1 VAASTDTEKVTTVT
15 TSQVHTTTIGT
26 DPRYA
31 ALRDRGLA
39 DTLAAEDL
47 AELDGLDPL
56 ERLTCRTHRRWVHEC
71 VSAASHVFV
80 VTGHRWCRRCEC
92 AANVAVDQ
100 LTWDVTVTC
109 PRCLTTPDGAAT
121 RQIVRTCRASLA
133 ASRGHASEPSR
144 RADRLAA

>member
-1 VAASTDTEKVTTVT
+1 MAHRGATRAEKVKMM
-15 TSQVHTTTIGT
+15 SQVSTATIDT

-31 ALRDRGLA
+31 ALRDRRLA
-39 DTLAAEDL
+39 DMLATEDL
-47 AELDGLDPL
+47 AELDDLDPL

-71 VSAASHVFV
+71 ISASNHVFV

-109 PRCLTTPDGAAT
+109 PRCERSPEGAAT

-133 ASRGHASEPSR
+133 ASRGE
-144 RADRLAA
+144 

>member
-1 VAASTDTEKVTTVT
+1 MSDNNIATA
-15 TSQVHTTTIGT
+15 TIDLDI

-39 DTLAAEDL
+39 ATLFAEDL
-47 AELDGLDPL
+47 AELDDLDPL

-71 VSAASHVFV
+71 VSSASHVFV

-100 LTWDVTVTC
+100 LTWTVTVTC
-109 PRCLTTPDGAAT
+109 PRCGQTPESRAT

-133 ASRGHASEPSR
+133 ASRGE
-144 RADRLAA
+144 